1 MRGSRADI
9 INYLCS
15 QMGDLYPA
23 EEARRIA
30 RIVAAHKCKESEIK
44 FLIEPNEIIEIDD
57 LEHIAKEL
65 ASGRPVQY
73 ITGECEFCG
82 IKFAIREGTL
92 IPRPETEELVMWAT
106 ERAKDKTAPRI
117 ADICTGSGC
126 IAISLAKRLPNAIIT
141 ATDISDE
148 AISLAKE
155 NAAHTG
161 AEVEIIKDDALGGL
175 QALQGKKY
183 DIIVSNPPYIPL
195 SERETMHINVT
206 HHEPHIALFVEDI
219 DPLLFYR
226 SIARAARELLSNEG
240 YLMFEIH
247 SPLSKECAEMLLE
260 EEYTHIE
267 VRKDLFGRDR
277 MICCQTLPK

>member
-9 INYLCS
+9 INYLCT

-44 FLIEPNEIIEIDD
+44 FLIEPNEIIEIEDI
-57 LEHIAKEL
+57 EHIAKEL
-65 ASGRPVQY
+65 AAGRPAQY

-82 IKFAIREGTL
+82 IKFTIREGAL
-92 IPRPETEELVMWAT
+92 IPRPETEELVMWAA
-106 ERAKDKTAPRI
+106 ERAKDMTLPRI

-126 IAISLAKRLPNAIIT
+126 IAISLAKLLPNAIIT

-155 NAAHTG
+155 NVAHTG
-161 AEVEIIKDDALGGL
+161 AEVKIIRDDALGGL
-175 QALQGKKY
+175 QALQGEKY
-183 DIIVSNPPYIPL
+183 DIIVSNPPYIPI
-195 SERETMHINVT
+195 SERKTMHINVT
-206 HHEPHIALFVEDI
+206 HHEPHIALFVEDNN
-219 DPLLFYR
+219 PLLFYR
-226 SIARAARELLSNEG
+226 AIARAARELLSKDG

-247 SPLSKECAEMLLE
+247 SPLSIECAEMLQE
-260 EEYTHIE
+260 EGYTHIE
-267 VRKDLFGRDR
+267 IRKDLFGRDR
-277 MICCQTLPK
+277 MICCKRLPK

>member
-9 INYLCS
+9 INYLCK
-15 QMGDLYPA
+15 QMWDLYPA

-57 LEHIAKEL
+57 IEHIAKEL
-65 ASGRPVQY
+65 AAGRPAQY

-82 IKFAIREGTL
+82 IKFAIREGAL
-92 IPRPETEELVMWAT
+92 IPRPETEELVMWAA
-106 ERAKDKTAPRI
+106 ERAKDMTSPRI

-126 IAISLAKRLPNAIIT
+126 IAISLAKLLPNAIIS

-155 NAAHTG
+155 NAVHTG

-175 QALQGKKY
+175 QALQGEKY

-195 SERETMHINVT
+195 SEQETMHINVT
-206 HHEPHIALFVEDI
+206 HHEPHIALFVEDNN
-219 DPLLFYR
+219 PLLFYR
-226 SIARAARELLSNEG
+226 AIARAARVLLSKDG

-247 SPLSKECAEMLLE
+247 SPLSIECAEMLQE
-260 EEYTHIE
+260 EGYTHIE
-267 VRKDLFGRDR
+267 IRKDLFGRDR

>member
-9 INYLCS
+9 INYLCT

-57 LEHIAKEL
+57 IEHIAKEL
-65 ASGRPVQY
+65 AAGRPTQY

-82 IKFAIREGTL
+82 IKFAIREGAL
-92 IPRPETEELVMWAT
+92 IPRPETEELVMWAA
-106 ERAKDKTAPRI
+106 EQAKDMTLPRI

-126 IAISLAKRLPNAIIT
+126 IAISLAKLLPNAIIT

-155 NAAHTG
+155 NVAHTG
-161 AEVEIIKDDALGGL
+161 AEVKIIRDDALGGL
-175 QALQGKKY
+175 QALQGENF

-195 SERETMHINVT
+195 SEQETMHINVT
-206 HHEPHIALFVEDI
+206 HHEPHIALFVDDS

-226 SIARAARELLSNEG
+226 KIAQAAKEILSDNG

-247 SPLSKECAEMLLE
+247 SPLSKECVEMLLE
-260 EEYTHIE
+260 EGYIHIE
-267 VRKDLFGRDR
+267 IRKDLFGRDR

>member
-23 EEARRIA
+23 EEGRRIA

-82 IKFAIREGTL
+82 IKFAIREGAL
-92 IPRPETEELVMWAT
+92 IPRPETEELVMWAA

-126 IAISLAKRLPNAIIT
+126 IAISLAKLLPNAIIT

-155 NAAHTG
+155 NATHTG

-175 QALQGKKY
+175 LALQGKKY

-206 HHEPHIALFVEDI
+206 HHEPHIALFVEDS

-247 SPLSKECAEMLLE
+247 SPLSIECAEMLQE
-260 EEYTHIE
+260 EGYTHIE

-277 MICCQTLPK
+277 MICCKRLPK

>member
-9 INYLCS
+9 INYLCT

-44 FLIEPNEIIEIDD
+44 FFIEPNEIIEIDD
-57 LEHIAKEL
+57 IEHIAKEL
-65 ASGRPVQY
+65 AAGRPAQY

-82 IKFAIREGTL
+82 IKFAIREGAL
-92 IPRPETEELVMWAT
+92 IPRPETEELVMWAA
-106 ERAKDKTAPRI
+106 ERAKDMTSPRI

-126 IAISLAKRLPNAIIT
+126 IAISLAKLLPNAIIT

-155 NAAHTG
+155 NAVHTG
-161 AEVEIIKDDALGGL
+161 VEVKIIKDDALGGL
-175 QALQGKKY
+175 QALRGEKY

-206 HHEPHIALFVEDI
+206 HHEPHIALFVDDS

-226 SIARAARELLSNEG
+226 KIAQAAKEILSNNG

-247 SPLSKECAEMLLE
+247 SPLAEECAQMLKD
-260 EEYTHIE
+260 EEYSEIE
-267 VRKDLFGRDR
+267 IRKDFFGRDR
-277 MICCQTLPK
+277 MICCKRLPK

>member
-1 MRGSRADI
+1 
-9 INYLCS
+9 
-15 QMGDLYPA
+15 MGDLYPA

-57 LEHIAKEL
+57 IEHIAKEL
-65 ASGRPVQY
+65 AAGRPAQY

-82 IKFAIREGTL
+82 IKFAIREGAL
-92 IPRPETEELVMWAT
+92 IPRPETEELVMWVA
-106 ERAKDKTAPRI
+106 ERAKDMTLPRI

-126 IAISLAKRLPNAIIT
+126 IAISLAKLLPNAIIT

-155 NAAHTG
+155 NAVHTG

-175 QALQGKKY
+175 QALQGEKY

-195 SERETMHINVT
+195 SEQETMHINVT
-206 HHEPHIALFVEDI
+206 HHEPHIALFVEDNN
-219 DPLLFYR
+219 PLLFYR
-226 SIARAARELLSNEG
+226 AIARAARVLLSKDG

-247 SPLSKECAEMLLE
+247 SPLSIECAEMLQE
-260 EEYTHIE
+260 EGYTHIE

-277 MICCQTLPK
+277 MICCRRLPK

>member
-9 INYLCS
+9 INYLCT

-44 FLIEPNEIIEIDD
+44 FLIEPNEIIEIEDI
-57 LEHIAKEL
+57 EHIAKEL
-65 ASGRPVQY
+65 AAGRPAQY

-82 IKFAIREGTL
+82 IKFTIREGAL
-92 IPRPETEELVMWAT
+92 IPRPETEELVMWAA
-106 ERAKDKTAPRI
+106 ERAKDMTLPRI

-126 IAISLAKRLPNAIIT
+126 IAISLAKLLPNAIIT

-155 NAAHTG
+155 NVAHTG
-161 AEVEIIKDDALGGL
+161 AEVKIIRDDALGGL
-175 QALQGKKY
+175 QALQGEMY

-195 SERETMHINVT
+195 SERKTMHINVT
-206 HHEPHIALFVEDI
+206 HHEPHIALFVEDNN
-219 DPLLFYR
+219 PLLFYR
-226 SIARAARELLSNEG
+226 KIAQAAKEILRDKG
-240 YLMFEIH
+240 CLMFEIH
-247 SPLSKECAEMLLE
+247 SPLAEECAQMLQN
-260 EEYTHIE
+260 EEYSEIE
-267 VRKDLFGRDR
+267 IRKDFFSRDR
-277 MICCQTLPK
+277 MICCKRLSK

>member
-1 MRGSRADI
+1 MRGSRAYI
-9 INYLCS
+9 INYLCK

-23 EEARRIA
+23 EEARRLA

-44 FLIEPNEIIEIDD
+44 FLIEPNEIIEIEDI
-57 LEHIAKEL
+57 EHIAKEL
-65 ASGRPVQY
+65 AAGRPAQY

-82 IKFAIREGTL
+82 IKFAIREGAL
-92 IPRPETEELVMWAT
+92 IPRPETEELVMWAA
-106 ERAKDKTAPRI
+106 ERAKDMTSPRI

-126 IAISLAKRLPNAIIT
+126 IAISLAKLLPNAIIT

-155 NAAHTG
+155 NVAHTG
-161 AEVEIIKDDALGGL
+161 VEVEIIKDDALNGL
-175 QALQGKKY
+175 QALQGENF

-195 SERETMHINVT
+195 SEQETMHINVT
-206 HHEPHIALFVEDI
+206 HHEPHIALFVEDNN
-219 DPLLFYR
+219 PLLFYR
-226 SIARAARELLSNEG
+226 AIARAAKEILSDNG

-247 SPLSKECAEMLLE
+247 SPLSKECAEMLQE
-260 EEYTHIE
+260 EGYIHIE

>member
-9 INYLCS
+9 INYLC
-15 QMGDLYPA
+15 QCMGDLYPA

-57 LEHIAKEL
+57 IEHIAKEL
-65 ASGRPVQY
+65 AAGRPAQY

-82 IKFAIREGTL
+82 IKFAIREGAL
-92 IPRPETEELVMWAT
+92 IPRPETEELVMWAA
-106 ERAKDKTAPRI
+106 ERAKDMISPRI

-126 IAISLAKRLPNAIIT
+126 IAISLAKLLPNAIIT

-155 NAAHTG
+155 NVAHTG
-161 AEVEIIKDDALGGL
+161 VEVEIIKDDALGGL
-175 QALQGKKY
+175 QALRGENF

-195 SERETMHINVT
+195 SEKETMHINVT
-206 HHEPHIALFVEDI
+206 HHEPHIALFVEDNN
-219 DPLLFYR
+219 PLLFYR
-226 SIARAARELLSNEG
+226 AIARAARELLSKDG

-247 SPLSKECAEMLLE
+247 SPLSIECAEMLQE
-260 EEYTHIE
+260 EGYTHIE
-267 VRKDLFGRDR
+267 IRKDLFGRDR

>member
-9 INYLCS
+9 INYLC
-15 QMGDLYPA
+15 QCMGDLYPA

-44 FLIEPNEIIEIDD
+44 FLIEPNEIIEIEDI
-57 LEHIAKEL
+57 EHIAKEL
-65 ASGRPVQY
+65 AAGRPIQY

-82 IKFAIREGTL
+82 IKFAIREGAL

-106 ERAKDKTAPRI
+106 ERAKDMISPRI

-126 IAISLAKRLPNAIIT
+126 IAISLAKLLPNAIIT

-155 NAAHTG
+155 NVAHTG
-161 AEVEIIKDDALGGL
+161 AEVEIIKDDALNGL
-175 QALQGKKY
+175 QALRGENF

-195 SERETMHINVT
+195 SERKTMHINVT
-206 HHEPHIALFVEDI
+206 HHEPHIALFVEDNN
-219 DPLLFYR
+219 PLLFYR
-226 SIARAARELLSNEG
+226 AIARAARELLSKDG

-247 SPLSKECAEMLLE
+247 SPLSIECAEMLQE
-260 EEYTHIE
+260 EGYIHIE

>member
-9 INYLCS
+9 INYLCT

-44 FLIEPNEIIEIDD
+44 FLIEPNEIIEIEDI
-57 LEHIAKEL
+57 EHIAKEL
-65 ASGRPVQY
+65 AAGRPAQY

-82 IKFAIREGTL
+82 IKFTIREGAL
-92 IPRPETEELVMWAT
+92 IPRPETEELVMWAA
-106 ERAKDKTAPRI
+106 ERAKDMTLPRI

-126 IAISLAKRLPNAIIT
+126 IAISLAKLLPNAIIT

-155 NAAHTG
+155 NVAHTG
-161 AEVEIIKDDALGGL
+161 AEVKIIRDDALGGL
-175 QALQGKKY
+175 QALQGEKY

-195 SERETMHINVT
+195 SERKTMHINVT
-206 HHEPHIALFVEDI
+206 HHEPHIALFVEDNN
-219 DPLLFYR
+219 PLLFYR
-226 SIARAARELLSNEG
+226 KIAQAAKEILRDKG
-240 YLMFEIH
+240 CLMFEIH
-247 SPLSKECAEMLLE
+247 SPLAEECAQMLQN
-260 EEYTHIE
+260 EEYSEIE
-267 VRKDLFGRDR
+267 IRKDFFSRDR
-277 MICCQTLPK
+277 MICCKRLSK

>member
-9 INYLCS
+9 INYLCT

-44 FLIEPNEIIEIDD
+44 FLIEPNEIIEIEDI
-57 LEHIAKEL
+57 EHIAKEL
-65 ASGRPVQY
+65 AAGRPAQY

-82 IKFAIREGTL
+82 IKFAIREGAL
-92 IPRPETEELVMWAT
+92 IPRPETEELVMWVA
-106 ERAKDKTAPRI
+106 ERAKDMISPRI

-126 IAISLAKRLPNAIIT
+126 IAISLAKLLPKAIIT
-141 ATDISDE
+141 ATDISDD
-148 AISLAKE
+148 AIALAKE
-155 NAAHTG
+155 NAARLDVDIT
-161 AEVEIIKDDALGGL
+161 IIKDDALGGL
-175 QALQGKKY
+175 QALRGEKY

-206 HHEPHIALFVEDI
+206 HHEPHIALFVDDS

-226 SIARAARELLSNEG
+226 KIAQVAKEILSDKG
-240 YLMFEIH
+240 CLMFEIH
-247 SPLSKECAEMLLE
+247 SPLAEECAQMLKY
-260 EEYTHIE
+260 EEYSEIE
-267 VRKDLFGRDR
+267 IRKDFFGRDR
-277 MICCQTLPK
+277 MICCKRLTK

>member
-9 INYLCS
+9 INYLCT

-44 FLIEPNEIIEIDD
+44 FLIEPNEIIEIEDI
-57 LEHIAKEL
+57 EHIAKEL
-65 ASGRPVQY
+65 AAGRPAQY

-82 IKFAIREGTL
+82 IKFTIREGAL
-92 IPRPETEELVMWAT
+92 IPRPETEELVMWAA
-106 ERAKDKTAPRI
+106 ERAKDMTLPRI

-126 IAISLAKRLPNAIIT
+126 IAISLAKLLPNAIIT

-155 NAAHTG
+155 NVAHTG
-161 AEVEIIKDDALGGL
+161 AEVKIIRDDALGGL
-175 QALQGKKY
+175 QALQGEKY
-183 DIIVSNPPYIPL
+183 DIIVSNPPYIPI
-195 SERETMHINVT
+195 SERKTMHINVT
-206 HHEPHIALFVEDI
+206 HHEPHIALFVEDNN
-219 DPLLFYR
+219 PLLFYR
-226 SIARAARELLSNEG
+226 AIARAARELLSKDG

-247 SPLSKECAEMLLE
+247 SPLSIECAEMLQE
-260 EEYTHIE
+260 EGYTHIE
-267 VRKDLFGRDR
+267 IRKDLFGRDR